1 MRILVDRFIYQG
13 LRHVPRR
20 HAVLIRTYAPRPQD
34 QMKSAL
40 CETKTYTVRQSRVM
54 RRRVRII
61 ICSMATENGGKPA
74 ALGVRGACRPVSTA
88 PRTAARTAERSGHDR
103 RYSFQRH
110 PEPCFPVTCCF
121 EGVAT
126 GSGRSAALSDM
137 DNAERIAA
145 VDMLKECL
153 EVSVVEQLKR
163 HGVFHAACLD
173 YADKRPSLGSW
184 ARR

>member
-1 MRILVDRFIYQG
+1 
-13 LRHVPRR
+13 
-20 HAVLIRTYAPRPQD
+20 
-34 QMKSAL
+34 
-40 CETKTYTVRQSRVM
+40 
-54 RRRVRII
+54 
-61 ICSMATENGGKPA
+61 
-74 ALGVRGACRPVSTA
+74 
-88 PRTAARTAERSGHDR
+88 
-103 RYSFQRH
+103 
-110 PEPCFPVTCCF
+110 
-121 EGVAT
+121 
-126 GSGRSAALSDM
+126 M